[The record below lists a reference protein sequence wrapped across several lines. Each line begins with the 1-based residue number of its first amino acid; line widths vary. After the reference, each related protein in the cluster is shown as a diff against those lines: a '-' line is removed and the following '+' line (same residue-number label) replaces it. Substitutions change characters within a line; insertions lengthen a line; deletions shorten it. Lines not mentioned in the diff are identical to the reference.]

1 MKNLVAYALVGS
13 AVFAGAVWAADAPVK
28 SPQDVADARET
39 AMKQMAGHIKVAA
52 DPATNPPDAKTRLA
66 EAIKIAETIPSLFP
80 KGSGIGDPGV
90 TGTRALQDIWRK
102 PDEFKS
108 AADALVGALKSAD
121 TALGGDRVKL
131 DAAFGDVRKA
141 CGSCH
146 TPFRGPETE

>member
-1 MKNLVAYALVGS
+1 MKNLVAYALAG
-13 AVFAGAVWAADAPVK
+13 AVLFAGAAWTAGALGK
-28 SPQDVADARET
+28 SAQDIANDREV
-39 AMKQMAGHIKVAA
+39 AMKTMAGHIKVAA
-52 DPATNPPDAKTRLA
+52 DPATVTPDAKTRLA

-90 TGTRALQDIWRK
+90 TDTRALQDIWQK

-108 AADALVGALKSAD
+108 AADALVGALKSVDA
-121 TALGGDRVKL
+121 ALGGDRAKI